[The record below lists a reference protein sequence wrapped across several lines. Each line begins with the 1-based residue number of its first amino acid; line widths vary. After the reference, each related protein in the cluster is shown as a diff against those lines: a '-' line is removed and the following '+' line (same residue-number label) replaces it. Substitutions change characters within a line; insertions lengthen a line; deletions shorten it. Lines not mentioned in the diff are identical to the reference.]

1 MKIAII
7 GGGAAGFF
15 SALSV
20 KQHFPM
26 HEVIILEKTTK
37 VLAKVKISGGGRCNV
52 TNNQLDSIVLSKH
65 YPRGENYLKK
75 AFDIFNVQDT
85 FNWFEERGVALK
97 VYPDG
102 CVFPL
107 ANDSQVIIDCF
118 TKEAHR
124 LHVKIEY
131 QAAVQEIQIEKDH
144 FILKTRDQSYSFDK
158 VIITTGG
165 QPKRNGLEWL
175 EKLGHTL
182 IDPVPSLFTFNMPGN
197 PIATLMGNVV
207 EKAVVR
213 VEGTKLIGRGPLLV
227 THWGMSGP
235 AILQLSA
242 WGARVLHDKGYQF
255 AILVNWLDEQKEQ
268 EVQALISK
276 TIANQGGKM
285 LGNLNPFP
293 LTNRLWHFLVN
304 KWALSLELRWQDLGN
319 KSINK
324 LINTLINDRY
334 EVSGKTTFKEEFV
347 TAGGIALKDIDI
359 RTMESKIVPG
369 LQFAGELIDIDGITG
384 GYNFQA
390 AWTTGFIAG
399 KGVGN

>member
-52 TNNQLDSIVLSKH
+52 TNNQLDTIVLSKH
-65 YPRGENYLKK
+65 YPRGEHYLKK
-75 AFDIFNVQDT
+75 AFDIFNVKDT
-85 FNWFEERGVALK
+85 FSWFEERGVALK

-118 TKEAHR
+118 TREAHR
-124 LHVKIEY
+124 LNVKIEY
-131 QAAVQEIQIEKDH
+131 QTAVQEIQIEKDH

-207 EKAVVR
+207 EKAMVR

-242 WGARVLHDKGYQF
+242 WGARILHDKGYQF

-268 EVQALISK
+268 EVQALISITK
-276 TIANQGGKM
+276 ANHGGKM

-304 KWALSLELRWQDLGN
+304 KCSLSLELRWQDLGS
-319 KSINK
+319 KSVNK

-369 LQFAGELIDIDGITG
+369 LHFAGELIDLDGITG

>member
-118 TKEAHR
+118 TREANR

-175 EKLGHTL
+175 EKLGHAL

-197 PIATLMGNVV
+197 PIAALMGNVV
-207 EKAVVR
+207 EKAVVK

-242 WGARVLHDKGYQF
+242 WGARVLHDKEYQF

-304 KWALSLELRWQDLGN
+304 KCALSLELRWQDLGN

-369 LQFAGELIDIDGITG
+369 LHFAGELIDIDGITG

>member
-118 TKEAHR
+118 TREAHR
-124 LHVKIEY
+124 LNVKIEY

-175 EKLGHTL
+175 EKLGHAL

-197 PIATLMGNVV
+197 PIAALMGNVV
-207 EKAVVR
+207 EKAVVK

-242 WGARVLHDKGYQF
+242 WGARVLHDKEYQF

-304 KWALSLELRWQDLGN
+304 KCALSLELRWQDLGN

-369 LQFAGELIDIDGITG
+369 LHFAGELIDIDGITG